1 MQYSI
6 TLLQALIGFK
16 KTFNHLD
23 GHQVDVERTEVTPPG
38 YILKL
43 DGQGMPLH
51 GSPDIA
57 GNLYIT
63 FTILFPDKVNQ
74 EQIEGF
80 KKLLSDI

>member
-1 MQYSI
+1 
-6 TLLQALIGFK
+6 
-16 KTFNHLD
+16 
-23 GHQVDVERTEVTPPG
+23 
-38 YILKL
+38 
-43 DGQGMPLH
+43 MPLH